1 MDLKEILALPESEQ
15 VEKTASFD
23 FNRPKDRDKLCE
35 NVTAFANDLAGNGTE
50 GYFVIGV
57 DDKTNQRTGFKINDE
72 ELLKFRGYLND
83 NGKILPIPSVNIE
96 VDYNTNDGDV
106 VIIRVTPSQE
116 PPVRYNKQIFVRI
129 GPSVKEANKEDERR
143 LTEKNILG
151 NGPFEIRPCRVTKIE
166 DIDTQIFLQ
175 TYLPNAVST
184 RSLEEN
190 DRTIPER
197 LASLQFWNRS
207 NECPTYLGLLAFG
220 INPTA
225 YMPGAYVQ
233 FIVFD
238 GKLETSDILSS
249 KEVSG
254 DLLTIIKQL
263 EPLLENLVI
272 NRPSEQVGFAHKKK
286 PTYPYNALRE
296 LVLNA
301 ILHRDYEVNAPIKI
315 YVFSDRIFI
324 GNPGGYLGNSTDQL
338 PLRNQYRNPALASVL
353 KTYEYV
359 ERFGRGIQ
367 VSLQLCEDNG
377 NEIAF
382 DYTDPNYFSATIYV
396 NPPITP
402 AKNKFYTLSFF
413 NNKGGVGK
421 TTLLYH
427 LAWMFFKLGK
437 KVLVVDLDP
446 QSNTTGMFLD
456 ESRLEEI
463 WESNDTDTA
472 RNIYQ
477 ALNPIEKG
485 TGDILPIQPVEI
497 QQDDEAVLYL
507 IPGHLGLARFEDRLS
522 SAWSET
528 ADGRE
533 DAFRVISALH
543 RIIQQT
549 ASQVKADL
557 VLVDVAPNL
566 GALNRCAL
574 IASDYYIIP
583 MAPDLFSLQGLR
595 NLGPT
600 LKEWGKQWKRRL
612 VIAEEEKLSF
622 VKELPEGSMRP
633 LGYVLMQYT
642 TRSTKPVKAYEKWVD
657 RIPTAYRMYV
667 LGQYD
672 EYNKQDYCLGLIKN
686 YQSLMPM
693 AQEARKPIFLLRAS
707 DGVIGS
713 HVKMVESV
721 YRDFENLATTIL
733 DTSQK

>member
-1 MDLKEILALPESEQ
+1 MDLKEILALPESERL
-15 VEKTASFD
+15 ERTSSL
-23 FNRPKDRDKLCE
+23 NDKAKICK
-35 NVTAFANDLAGNGTE
+35 NITAFANDLANSGE
-50 GYFVIGV
+50 KGYFIIGI
-57 DDKTNQRTGFKINDE
+57 DDKTLNRVGLKITDQDK
-72 ELLKFRGYLND
+72 LKISGYLQE
-83 NGKILPIPSVNIE
+83 GKILPIPSVNFIY
-96 VDYNTNDGDV
+96 DIDPSGDV
-106 VIIRVTPSQE
+106 LILEVSPSSE
-116 PPVRYNKQIFVRI
+116 PPVRFDGTIYVRL
-129 GPSVKEANKEDERR
+129 GPSVAKASREDERR
-143 LTEKNILG
+143 LIEKNIWA
-151 NGPFEIRPCRVTKIE
+151 NGPYEIHPCRLASIRDLETLP
-166 DIDTQIFLQ
+166 FLQ
-175 TYLPNAVST
+175 TYLPSAFSHE
-184 RSLEEN
+184 SLEEN
-190 DRTIPER
+190 DRTLEER
-197 LASLQFWNRS
+197 LASLQLWNPS
-207 NECPTYLGLLAFG
+207 NNCPTYLGLLAFG

-225 YMPGAYVQ
+225 YIPGAYVQ
-233 FIVFD
+233 YIVFE
-238 GKLETSDILSS
+238 GTSDTSYVLSS
-249 KEVSG
+249 KEISG
-254 DLLTIIKQL
+254 DIYTIIKQL
-263 EPLLENLVI
+263 EPLLEGLTI
-272 NRPSEQVGFAHKKK
+272 SHPSEEIGFAQIRK
-286 PTYPYNALRE
+286 PTYPYKALRE

-301 ILHRDYEVNAPIKI
+301 ILHRDYQVNAPIKI
-315 YVFSDRIFI
+315 YVYADRILI
-324 GNPGGYLGNSTDQL
+324 ENPGGYSGKNTDPL
-338 PLRNQYRNPALASVL
+338 PLKNLNYRNPALGGIL
-353 KTYEYV
+353 KDYGYV
-359 ERFGRGIQ
+359 EKFGRGI
-367 VSLQLCEDNG
+367 SLSLKRCEENG
-377 NEIAF
+377 NEIKF
-382 DYTDPNYFSATIYV
+382 DYADPNYFSVTIYV
-396 NPPITP
+396 NTPITP

-497 QQDDEAVLYL
+497 QQDEEAVLYL

-583 MAPDLFSLQGLR
+583 MAPDLFSLQGLK

-612 VIAEEEKLSF
+612 VLAEEEKLSF

-642 TRSTKPVKAYEKWVD
+642 TRSTKPVKAYEKWVE
-657 RIPTAYRMYV
+657 RIPNAYRMYV

-721 YRDFENLATTIL
+721 YRDFEILATTIL
-733 DTSQK
+733 ETSQK